1 MNLQKVVFVALSLL
15 TAGAALIAAYYW
27 FLSSQPTPAVSVE
40 IPASISD
47 NEALHILD
55 ARVGVD
61 NVRLVLIEA
70 SRLNKKASIWSGVA
84 AVLGAMAALA
94 SVF

>member
-15 TAGAALIAAYYW
+15 TAGTALTTAYYW
-27 FLSSQPTPAVSVE
+27 CRSSQPMSEASTE

-70 SRLNKKASIWSGVA
+70 SRRNRKASI
-84 AVLGAMAALA
+84 
-94 SVF
+94 

>member
-1 MNLQKVVFVALSLL
+1 MNLQKVIFVTLSLL
-15 TAGAALIAAYYW
+15 TAGAALAAAYYW
-27 FLSSQPTPAVSVE
+27 FRSSQPTPETSAE
-40 IPASISD
+40 IMASISD

-61 NVRLVLIEA
+61 DVRLVLMEA
-70 SRLNKKASIWSGVA
+70 SRLNKKASIWSGVTA
-84 AVLGAMAALA
+84 TLGAMAALV